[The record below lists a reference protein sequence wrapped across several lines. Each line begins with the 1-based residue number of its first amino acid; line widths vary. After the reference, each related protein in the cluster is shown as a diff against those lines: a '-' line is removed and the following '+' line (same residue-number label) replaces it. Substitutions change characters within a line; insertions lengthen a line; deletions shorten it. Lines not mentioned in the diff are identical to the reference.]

1 MANNPMKL
9 SDAKAGHKPLATN
22 ASASV
27 WDVGD
32 SVACLEF
39 HSKMN
44 TIDLGTIAMGI
55 EAVTI
60 ASNGMRALL
69 IHNEATHFSVGANIG
84 MFLTAANSGDW
95 AGIDMMVTRG
105 QTMMRAFKFSPV
117 PVVAAPAGLAL
128 GGGCEVL
135 LHCAAVQ
142 AHAGL
147 STGLVEPL
155 VGLIPG
161 WGGCKELLIRKG
173 ANGQEDVVAAIL
185 ASFEQVTMT
194 KTSKSAVEAKE
205 LTYLRDHDGISTNLD
220 HLFADAKTL
229 ALRLAENYMPPHPV
243 HFHLPGQPAI
253 EKMME
258 VAKLSGKTHP
268 HDHAIAHHLAK
279 VLSGGEKA
287 GATPVTEDDV
297 FELEKLN
304 FIALCKMPATAARI
318 DAMLKTG
325 KPLRN

>member
-1 MANNPMKL
+1 MVSNLMKL
-9 SDAKAGHKPLATN
+9 SDAKAIHKPLATN
-22 ASASV
+22 ASASM

-32 SVACLEF
+32 GVACLEF

-44 TIDLGTIAMGI
+44 TIDLDTIAMGI

-84 MFLTAANSGDW
+84 MFLNAANAGDW

-173 ANGQEDVVAAIL
+173 AGSPEDAMPAIL
-185 ASFEQVTMT
+185 ASFEQITMAI
-194 KTSKSAVEAKE
+194 TSKSAIEAKA
-205 LTYLRDHDGISTNLD
+205 LNYLRSHDGMTMNIEQ
-220 HLFADAKTL
+220 LFADAKTL
-229 ALRLAENYMPPHPV
+229 ALKMAENYVPPQPA
-243 HFHLPGQPAI
+243 HFHLSGLDAV
-253 EKMME
+253 EKMMQVE
-258 VAKLSGKTHP
+258 TRSGKSLP
-268 HDHAIAHHLAK
+268 HDRVISQHLAI
-279 VLSGGEKA
+279 VLSGGEEA
-287 GATPVTEDDV
+287 GATPQSEDV
-297 FELEKLN
+297 IFELEKQN
-304 FIALCKMPATAARI
+304 FVALCKMPATAARI